1 MKAVSKDEG
10 VLRGACCVHPAL
22 RSLSL
27 ASNFIRNQLYAA
39 GGPEIL
45 MKLRLALILPLA
57 ASLLAA
63 VPALAQSK
71 AIGRFNDWRVY
82 TQGEGR
88 QMICFATVEAS
99 DKAPKSTEHGEVV
112 FYVTAWKSGAASN
125 QPSLRVGYDLR
136 SDIAPAA
143 VIGRE
148 RFAMYAA
155 GSEAFVKDNRDS
167 ALVEAL
173 KKGSELRVEAAS
185 VKDARTAYHFSL
197 KGSREAIDKAR
208 SLCR

>member
-1 MKAVSKDEG
+1 
-10 VLRGACCVHPAL
+10 
-22 RSLSL
+22 
-27 ASNFIRNQLYAA
+27 
-39 GGPEIL
+39 
-45 MKLRLALILPLA
+45 MKLRIALILPLA
-57 ASLLAA
+57 ASLLVA

-88 QMICFATVEAS
+88 QMICFATVEAF

-155 GSEAFVKDNRDS
+155 GPEAFVKDNRDS

-208 SLCR
+208 SLCK